1 LFYIIPVNS
10 ISQYFLPVHGMGAA
24 ATAVGYII
32 LPALCALMTCWASK
46 MEMRMEGGAGWRG
59 NTMLY

>member
-1 LFYIIPVNS
+1 
-10 ISQYFLPVHGMGAA
+10 MGAA

-32 LPALCALMTCWASK
+32 LPALCVLMTCWASK

-59 NTMLY
+59 NTMLYEERDLWGRVGVCGALC